1 MVENSDRLRMAAII
15 SLFLEP
21 MGTLEGKRIWITGAS
36 SGIGEALAHACR
48 AQGAELILSARRMSE
63 LERVAAQ
70 LASDQKPTG
79 ITLQVLDVSDAASIP
94 DIVSSVIAKTGSI
107 DILINN
113 AGISQRSYA
122 AETSLEVDRRIMEVN
137 FFGTIA
143 LTKAVLPDMLARNSG
158 MIIVISSISG
168 KFGFYLRSAYAA
180 SKHALHGFFE
190 SLRMEVWQQGVRV
203 MMVCPGKIRTNIS
216 LNALK
221 ADGSTHRSMDDGQA
235 GGRSARELADRIL
248 LGIRRNEEE
257 VFFGGPEMKAVW
269 IKRFFPRL
277 FSKLIRKQKPE

>member
-1 MVENSDRLRMAAII
+1 MLLRMAAII
-15 SLFLEP
+15 SLFLDP
-21 MGTLEGKRIWITGAS
+21 MGSLNGKRIWITGAS
-36 SGIGEALAHACR
+36 SGIGEALAYACR
-48 AQGAELILSARRMSE
+48 AEGAALILSARRMAE
-63 LERVAAQ
+63 LERVASQ
-70 LASDQKPTG
+70 LARIDSTAA
-79 ITLQVLDVSDAASIP
+79 ITLQVLDVSDTNAIP
-94 DIVSSVIAKTGSI
+94 AIVSGVIRETGGI

-122 AETSLEVDRRIMEVN
+122 VDTSLEVDRRIMEVN
-137 FFGTIA
+137 FFGTVA
-143 LTKAVLPDMLARNSG
+143 LTKAVLPDMLARKSG

-168 KFGFYLRSAYAA
+168 KFGFYLRSAYSA

-190 SLRMEVWQQGVRV
+190 SLRMEIWKEGVRV
-203 MMVCPGKIRTNIS
+203 MLVCPGKIRTNIS

-221 ADGSTHRSMDDGQA
+221 ADGSAHQTMDEAQA
-235 GGRSARELADRIL
+235 SGESAEALAARIL
-248 LGIRRNEEE
+248 RGIRHQEEE

>member
-1 MVENSDRLRMAAII
+1 MV
-15 SLFLEP
+15 SLQ
-21 MGTLEGKRIWITGAS
+21 GKRIWITGAS

-48 AQGAELILSARRMSE
+48 AEGAELILSARRMAE

-70 LASDQKPTG
+70 LASINSPAA
-79 ITLQVLDVSDAASIP
+79 ITLQALDVSDTATIP
-94 DIVSSVIAKTGSI
+94 GIVSGVIEKTGGI

-122 AETSLEVDRRIMEVN
+122 VDTALDVDRRIMEVN
-137 FFGTIA
+137 FFGTVA
-143 LTKAVLPDMLARNSG
+143 LTKALLPQMLAQKSG
-158 MIIVISSISG
+158 TIIVISSISG

-190 SLRMEVWQQGVRV
+190 SLRMEVFREGVRV
-203 MMVCPGKIRTNIS
+203 MLVCPGKIRTNIS
-216 LNALK
+216 LHALT
-221 ADGSTHRSMDDGQA
+221 ADGSTHSSMDDGQA
-235 GGRSARELADRIL
+235 GGRSASDLADRIL

-269 IKRFFPRL
+269 IKRFFPRI
-277 FSKLIRKQKPE
+277 FSRLIRKQKPA